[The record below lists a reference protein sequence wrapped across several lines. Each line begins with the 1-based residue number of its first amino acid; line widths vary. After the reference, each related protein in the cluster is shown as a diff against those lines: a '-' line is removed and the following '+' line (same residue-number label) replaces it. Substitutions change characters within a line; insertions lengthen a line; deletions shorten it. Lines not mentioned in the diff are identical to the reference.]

1 MRHRRPFVTGNW
13 KMNPATVPDAVTLAR
28 AVVASTASLR
38 VVEVAVA
45 PPYVALDTLHRVLLG
60 TDVALAAQDV
70 DEHEKG
76 AYTSGVSASML
87 RGLVRYVIV
96 GHSEVRRERGDTD
109 ARVNA
114 KLRRALDAGLQP
126 IVCVGEAL
134 EVRHAGRADEFVGAQ
149 VRAALDG
156 VGMGEASRI
165 AIAYEPIWAI
175 GTGVAARGV
184 DARATIAAVRE
195 EVQRLFGAA
204 TAHAV
209 RMLYGGSVT
218 SETIGEFAE
227 QPGIDGAL
235 VGGASLVADEFAR
248 ICESVERA
256 RTRA

>member
-13 KMNPATVPDAVTLAR
+13 KMNPATIVEAVALAR
-28 AVVASTASLR
+28 EVALATSRART
-38 VVEVAVA
+38 VEVAIA
-45 PPYVALDTLHRVLLG
+45 PAYVALAAVRDAIRASELR
-60 TDVALAAQDV
+60 LAAQDV
-70 DEHEKG
+70 NERERG

-87 RGLVRYVIV
+87 RGLVSYVIV

-114 KLRRALDAGLQP
+114 KLRRALDAELHP
-126 IVCVGEAL
+126 ILCVGEPL
-134 EVRHAGRADEFVGAQ
+134 EVRHAGGADEFVRAQ
-149 VRAALDG
+149 VRAALAD
-156 VGMGEASRI
+156 VAVGEAARI
-165 AIAYEPIWAI
+165 AVAYEPIWAI
-175 GTGVAARGV
+175 GTGVPAHGA
-184 DARATIAAVRE
+184 DARATIQSIRDEIAA
-195 EVQRLFGAA
+195 LFGSA

-218 SETIGEFAE
+218 GDTIAEFAD

-248 ICESVERA
+248 ICDAVERA